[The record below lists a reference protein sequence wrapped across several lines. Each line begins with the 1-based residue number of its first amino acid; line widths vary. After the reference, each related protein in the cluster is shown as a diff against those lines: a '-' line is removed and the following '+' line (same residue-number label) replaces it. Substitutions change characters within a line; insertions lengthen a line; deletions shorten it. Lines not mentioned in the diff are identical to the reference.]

1 MADRFDVVIIGGG
14 AIGSAVACF
23 LMLDQGF
30 GGSVAV
36 IERDPTYRTASSA
49 LSASSIRQ
57 QFSTPFNVAV
67 SRFGLEVLKH
77 PERWLEVEGE
87 VPDFGFHEK
96 GYLFLATAAGL
107 AVLRTNHAM
116 QVAEG
121 VAVELM
127 ASDRLA
133 ARFPWLNVEGLSA
146 GSLGLAGEGWFDG
159 YSLLQAFRR
168 KARSL
173 GASYLTGTVTGIDR
187 AHGRV
192 TGVTLSD
199 GRRIGCGVA
208 VNAAGPQAGKVAAL
222 AGIELPVEGR
232 KRCVFVF
239 DCKEAIPDCP
249 LVIDPGGVWFRPEG
263 KLFICGAP
271 PADGQD
277 PDTED
282 LTVDHDLFDGMIWP
296 ALAER
301 VPAFESL
308 KVVNAWAGHYEMNT
322 VDHNAVI
329 GPHPDLPNLIFA
341 NGFSGHGLQQSPA
354 AGRGVAELIA
364 HGGYQTLDLS
374 PFAFTRILENRP
386 IVELNVV

>member
-1 MADRFDVVIIGGG
+1 MADSFDVVIIGGG
-14 AIGSAVACF
+14 AIGSAIACF
-23 LMLDQGF
+23 LMLEPGF
-30 GGSVAV
+30 GGTVAV
-36 IERDPTYRTASSA
+36 VERDPTYRTASSA

-96 GYLFLATAAGL
+96 GYLFLATPAGQ
-107 AVLRTNHAM
+107 AVLQQNHEM
-116 QVAEG
+116 QVGEG
-121 VAVELM
+121 VAVDLM
-127 ASDRLA
+127 APDRLA
-133 ARFPWLNVEGLSA
+133 ERFPWLNVDGLAA

-159 YSLLQAFRR
+159 YSLLQAFKR

-173 GASYLTGTVTGIDR
+173 GATYITDTVTGIDR
-187 AHGRV
+187 AGGRV
-192 TGVTLSD
+192 IGVTLAD
-199 GRRIGCGVA
+199 GSRIGCGTL

-222 AGIELPVEGR
+222 AGIDLPVEGR

-239 DCKEAIPDCP
+239 DCRQTLGGCP
-249 LVIDPGGVWFRPEG
+249 LVIDPSGVWFRPEG
-263 KLFICGAP
+263 NLFICGAP
-271 PADGQD
+271 PTGED

-282 LTVDHDLFDGMIWP
+282 LTVDHGLFDEMMWP

-308 KVVNAWAGHYEMNT
+308 KVVNSWAGHYEMNT
-322 VDHNAVI
+322 VDHNAII
-329 GPHPDLPNLIFA
+329 GPHPELPNLIFA

-364 HGGYQTLDLS
+364 HGGFRSLDLS